1 MFILS
6 LLKFTKSFAS
16 ANTTYFKSTKTIAIF
31 KYYFNFSSLN
41 LSYFSSLSLLLLCML
56 DFNTK
61 GKVFITCKDRSV
73 SYLEQEIREL
83 GFFPV
88 EISRTGIE
96 ILASLEECMDL
107 NLHLRTAS
115 HVLYEIKSFYLR
127 NADDIY
133 RRFKAIPWEDYL
145 DVDGYFSV
153 NSVAENESITTPLIV
168 NVKVKDA
175 IVDRFRELK
184 GRRPDSGSDF
194 SGLVIQVYWKETQAI
209 VYLNTSGETLAK
221 HGYRKI
227 PGKAPMMEA
236 LAAATIFATEWNTR
250 VPFINPMCGS
260 GTLAIEAALIA
271 SKRYPGL
278 YRDHYAFQHILGY
291 QAEIFLAK
299 KKKLENKV
307 IHDPGVTIIASDIS
321 LQAISFAQ
329 ENAAFAGVD
338 HMITFQT
345 GDFAETEI
353 PEKPR
358 GVIFFNPEYGE
369 RLGDLGELEETYK
382 RMGDF
387 MKQNCAGYRG
397 YIFTGNMDLAKKVG
411 LKASRRI
418 EFWNGTIDCRLLKYD
433 MYAGKG
439 TE

>member
-1 MFILS
+1 
-6 LLKFTKSFAS
+6 
-16 ANTTYFKSTKTIAIF
+16 
-31 KYYFNFSSLN
+31 
-41 LSYFSSLSLLLLCML
+41 ML

-73 SYLEQEIREL
+73 TYLEQEVREL
-83 GFFPV
+83 GFIPV
-88 EISRTGIE
+88 AVTRTGLE
-96 ILASLEECMDL
+96 VLASLEECMDL

-271 SKRYPGL
+271 TKRAPGL
-278 YRDHYAFQHILGY
+278 FRNNYAFMHIIGY
-291 QAEIFLAK
+291 DK
-299 KKKLENKV
+299 KVYEQERKIIEEQVRHLPNLV
-307 IHDPGVTIIASDIS
+307 IIASDIS
-321 LQAISFAQ
+321 RDAIKVAKI
-329 ENAAFAGVD
+329 NASVAGVEELID
-338 HMITFQT
+338 FQVCDFEATKMPEPEEGAILMI
-345 GDFAETEI
+345 
-353 PEKPR
+353 
-358 GVIFFNPEYGE
+358 NPEYGD
-369 RLGDLGELEETYK
+369 RLGEEVELEATYA
-382 RMGDF
+382 RMGDY
-387 MKQNCAGYRG
+387 MKNKCKGMTS
-397 YIFTGNMDLAKKVG
+397 YIFTGNLELAKKIR
-411 LKASRRI
+411 LKPSRRI
-418 EFWNGTIDCRLLKYD
+418 EFFNATIDCRLLEYEL
-433 MYAGKG
+433 YAGTKRVDK
-439 TE
+439 TIDTNPV

>member
-1 MFILS
+1 
-6 LLKFTKSFAS
+6 
-16 ANTTYFKSTKTIAIF
+16 
-31 KYYFNFSSLN
+31 
-41 LSYFSSLSLLLLCML
+41 ML
-56 DFNTK
+56 DFNQK

-73 SYLEQEIREL
+73 MYLEQEVREL
-83 GFFPV
+83 GFVPK
-88 EISRTGIE
+88 EITRTGLE
-96 ILASLEECMDL
+96 IVASLEDCMDL

-127 NADDIY
+127 NAEDIY

-153 NSVAENESITTPLIV
+153 NSVVENESVTTPLIV

-194 SGLVIQVYWKETQAI
+194 IGLVFQVFWKDTQAS

-236 LAAATIFATEWNTR
+236 LAAATIYATEWNTR

-260 GTLAIEAALIA
+260 GTLAIEAALMA

-278 YRDHYAFQHILGY
+278 YREDYAFQHILGY
-291 QAEIFLAK
+291 EEQAFLAK

-307 IHDPGVTIIASDIS
+307 IHDPGVTIVASDIS
-321 LQAISFAQ
+321 LQAISFAR
-329 ENAAFAGVD
+329 ENAAYAGVE
-338 HMITFQT
+338 HMIDFQVC
-345 GDFAETEI
+345 DFAETEI
-353 PEKPR
+353 PERPR
-358 GVIFFNPEYGE
+358 GVIMFNPEYGE
-369 RLGDLGELEETYK
+369 RLGENEELELTYK

-387 MKQNCAGYRG
+387 MKQKCAGYRG
-397 YIFTGNMDLAKKVG
+397 YIFTGNLELAKKVG

-418 EFWNGTIDCRLLKYD
+418 EFWNGTIDCRLLKYE
-433 MYAGKG
+433 MYEGKR
-439 TE
+439 E

>member
-1 MFILS
+1 
-6 LLKFTKSFAS
+6 
-16 ANTTYFKSTKTIAIF
+16 
-31 KYYFNFSSLN
+31 
-41 LSYFSSLSLLLLCML
+41 ML
-56 DFNTK
+56 DFNQK
-61 GKVFITCKDRSV
+61 GKVFVTCKDRSV

-83 GFFPV
+83 GFVPKEV
-88 EISRTGIE
+88 TRTGIE
-96 ILASLEECMDL
+96 ISASMEECMDL
-107 NLHLRTAS
+107 NFHLRTAS
-115 HVLYEIKSFYLR
+115 QVLYEIKSFYLR
-127 NADDIY
+127 SAEDIY
-133 RRFKAIPWEDYL
+133 RRFKAIPWEEYL

-153 NSVAENESITTPLIV
+153 SSVVENESVTTPLIV

-175 IVDRFRELK
+175 IVDRFRDQF

-194 SGLVIQVYWKETQAI
+194 IGLVFQVYWKETQAT
-209 VYLNTSGETLAK
+209 VYINTSGETLAK

-236 LAAATIFATEWNTR
+236 LAASTIFATEWNTR

-260 GTLAIEAALIA
+260 GTVAIEAALLA

-278 YRDHYAFQHILGY
+278 YRDTYSFQFLKGYQEEAFQ
-291 QAEIFLAK
+291 AK
-299 KKKLENKV
+299 KLKLEKKV
-307 IHDPGVTIIASDIS
+307 IHDPGVKIIASDIS

-329 ENAAFAGVD
+329 ENAAYAGVE
-338 HMITFQT
+338 HMIDFQVC
-345 GDFAETEI
+345 DFAETEI

-369 RLGDLGELEETYK
+369 RLGENEELEGTYK

-387 MKQNCAGYRG
+387 MKQKCAGYRG
-397 YIFTGNMDLAKKVG
+397 YIFTGNLELAKKVG

-433 MYAGKG
+433 LYEGSRD
-439 TE
+439 

>member
-1 MFILS
+1 
-6 LLKFTKSFAS
+6 
-16 ANTTYFKSTKTIAIF
+16 
-31 KYYFNFSSLN
+31 
-41 LSYFSSLSLLLLCML
+41 ML
-56 DFNTK
+56 DFNQK

-73 SYLEQEIREL
+73 MYLEQEVREL
-83 GFFPV
+83 GFVPKEV
-88 EISRTGIE
+88 TRTGIE
-96 ILASLEECMDL
+96 LIASMEDCMDL

-127 NADDIY
+127 GAEDIY
-133 RRFKAIPWEDYL
+133 RRFKAIPWEEYL

-153 NSVAENESITTPLIV
+153 NSVVENESVTTPLIV

-194 SGLVIQVYWKETQAI
+194 IGMVFQVFWKETQAS
-209 VYLNTSGETLAK
+209 VYINTSGETLAK

-236 LAAATIFATEWNTR
+236 LAAATIYATEWNTR

-260 GTLAIEAALIA
+260 GTLAIEAALMA

-278 YRDHYAFQHILGY
+278 YRTEYAFQHLLGY
-291 QAEIFLAK
+291 DPEAFLAK
-299 KKKLENKV
+299 KKKLESKV
-307 IHDPGVTIIASDIS
+307 IHDPGVVIVASDIS

-329 ENAAFAGVD
+329 ENAAYAGVE
-338 HMITFQT
+338 HMIDFQVC
-345 GDFAETEI
+345 DFAETEI
-353 PEKPR
+353 PERPR
-358 GVIFFNPEYGE
+358 GVIMFNPEYGE
-369 RLGDLGELEETYK
+369 RLGENDELEVTYK

-387 MKQNCAGYRG
+387 MKQKCAGYRG
-397 YIFTGNMDLAKKVG
+397 YIFTGNLELAKKVG

-418 EFWNGTIDCRLLKYD
+418 EFWNGTIDCRLLKYE
-433 MYAGKG
+433 MYEGKR
-439 TE
+439 E

>member
-1 MFILS
+1 
-6 LLKFTKSFAS
+6 
-16 ANTTYFKSTKTIAIF
+16 
-31 KYYFNFSSLN
+31 
-41 LSYFSSLSLLLLCML
+41 ML

-278 YRDHYAFQHILGY
+278 YREDYAFQHILGY
-291 QAEIFLAK
+291 IPDSFLAK
-299 KKKLENKV
+299 KKKLENKI
-307 IHDPGVTIIASDIS
+307 IHDTGVRIIASDIS

-338 HMITFQT
+338 HIITFQT

-358 GVIFFNPEYGE
+358 GVIMFNPEYGE
-369 RLGDLGELEETYK
+369 RLGELGELEETYK

-387 MKQNCAGYRG
+387 MKQKCAGYRG

-433 MYAGKG
+433 MYEGKG
-439 TE
+439 SE

>member
-1 MFILS
+1 
-6 LLKFTKSFAS
+6 
-16 ANTTYFKSTKTIAIF
+16 
-31 KYYFNFSSLN
+31 
-41 LSYFSSLSLLLLCML
+41 ML

-88 EISRTGIE
+88 EVSRTGIE

-133 RRFKAIPWEDYL
+133 RRFKAIPWEEYL

-271 SKRYPGL
+271 SKRFPGL
-278 YRDHYAFQHILGY
+278 YREHYAFQHILGY
-291 QAEIFLAK
+291 QAETFLAK

-369 RLGDLGELEETYK
+369 RLGDLGELEKTYK

-387 MKQNCAGYRG
+387 MKQNCAAYRG

>member
-1 MFILS
+1 
-6 LLKFTKSFAS
+6 
-16 ANTTYFKSTKTIAIF
+16 
-31 KYYFNFSSLN
+31 
-41 LSYFSSLSLLLLCML
+41 ML

-73 SYLEQEIREL
+73 SYLEQEVREL
-83 GFFPV
+83 GFIPEAV
-88 EISRTGIE
+88 TRTGLE
-96 ILASLEECMDL
+96 VSASLEQCMDL

-153 NSVAENESITTPLIV
+153 NSVAENESVTTPLIV

-175 IVDRFRELK
+175 IVDRFRDLK

-278 YRDHYAFQHILGY
+278 YRENYAFQHILGY
-291 QAEIFLAK
+291 TPDSFLAK

-307 IHDPGVTIIASDIS
+307 IFDPGVVIVASDIS

-329 ENAAFAGVD
+329 ENAVFAGVD

-345 GDFAETEI
+345 SDFGETEI

-387 MKQNCAGYRG
+387 MKQKCAGYRG
-397 YIFTGNMDLAKKVG
+397 YIFTGNMDLAKKIG

-418 EFWNGTIDCRLLKYD
+418 EFWNGTIDCRLLKFD
-433 MYAGKG
+433 MYEGKG
-439 TE
+439 SE

>member
-1 MFILS
+1 
-6 LLKFTKSFAS
+6 
-16 ANTTYFKSTKTIAIF
+16 
-31 KYYFNFSSLN
+31 
-41 LSYFSSLSLLLLCML
+41 ML

-61 GKVFITCKDRSV
+61 GRVFITCKDRSV
-73 SYLEQEIREL
+73 NYLEQELREL
-83 GFFPV
+83 GFFPLQ
-88 EISRTGIE
+88 ISRTGIE
-96 ILASLEECMDL
+96 IQASLEECMDI

-115 HVLYEIKSFYLR
+115 HVLFEIKSFYLR

-133 RRFKAIPWEDYL
+133 RRFKAIPWEEYL

-236 LAAATIFATEWNTR
+236 LAAATIYASEWNTR

-278 YRDHYAFQHILGY
+278 YRENYSFQHILGY
-291 QAEIFLAK
+291 DEETFQAK
-299 KKKLENKV
+299 KRKLENKIIV
-307 IHDPGVTIIASDIS
+307 NPDVKIIASDIS
-321 LQAISFAQ
+321 LQAITFAR
-329 ENAAFAGVD
+329 ENAAYAGVEELID
-338 HMITFQT
+338 FQT
-345 GDFAETEI
+345 GDFADTEI

-369 RLGDLGELEETYK
+369 RLGDLTELEETYK

-387 MKQNCAGYRG
+387 MKQKCAGYRG
-397 YIFTGNMDLAKKVG
+397 YIFTGNLDLAKKVG

-433 MYAGKG
+433 MYEGKKEG
-439 TE
+439 TS

>member
-1 MFILS
+1 
-6 LLKFTKSFAS
+6 
-16 ANTTYFKSTKTIAIF
+16 
-31 KYYFNFSSLN
+31 
-41 LSYFSSLSLLLLCML
+41 ML

-73 SYLEQEIREL
+73 NYLEQELREL
-83 GFFPV
+83 GFFPLQ
-88 EISRTGIE
+88 ISRTGIE
-96 ILASLEECMDL
+96 IQASLEECMDL

-115 HVLYEIKSFYLR
+115 HVLFEIKSFYLR

-133 RRFKAIPWEDYL
+133 RRFKAIPWEEYL

-236 LAAATIFATEWNTR
+236 LAAATIYASEWNTR

-260 GTLAIEAALIA
+260 GTLAIEAALMA

-278 YRDHYAFQHILGY
+278 YRENYSFQHILGY
-291 QAEIFLAK
+291 DEETFQAK
-299 KKKLENKV
+299 KRKLENKIIV
-307 IHDPGVTIIASDIS
+307 NPDVKIIASDIS
-321 LQAISFAQ
+321 LQAITFAR
-329 ENAAFAGVD
+329 ENAAYAGVEELID
-338 HMITFQT
+338 FQT
-345 GDFAETEI
+345 GDFADSEI

-369 RLGDLGELEETYK
+369 RLGDLTELEETYK

-387 MKQNCAGYRG
+387 MKQKCAGYRG
-397 YIFTGNMDLAKKVG
+397 YIFTGNLDLAKKVG

-433 MYAGKG
+433 MYEGKKEG
-439 TE
+439 TS

>member
-1 MFILS
+1 MDGF
-6 LLKFTKSFAS
+6 FFG
-16 ANTTYFKSTKTIAIF
+16 Y
-31 KYYFNFSSLN
+31 
-41 LSYFSSLSLLLLCML
+41 SLSCFVLLCML

-83 GFFPV
+83 GFFPL
-88 EISRTGIE
+88 EIRRTGIE

-133 RRFKAIPWEDYL
+133 RRFKAIPWEEYL

-236 LAAATIFATEWNTR
+236 LAAATIYATEWNTR

-260 GTLAIEAALIA
+260 GTLAIEAALMA

-278 YRDHYAFQHILGY
+278 YRDTYSFQSILGY
-291 QAEIFLAK
+291 SEASFQAK
-299 KKKLENKV
+299 KRKLEQKIIAN
-307 IHDPGVTIIASDIS
+307 PGVNIIASDIS
-321 LQAISFAQ
+321 LQAITFAR
-329 ENAAFAGVD
+329 ENAAYAGVED
-338 HMITFQT
+338 LIDFQT

-369 RLGDLGELEETYK
+369 RLGDLTELEETYK

-397 YIFTGNMDLAKKVG
+397 YIFTGNLDLAKKVG

-433 MYAGKG
+433 LYAGKG

>member
-1 MFILS
+1 
-6 LLKFTKSFAS
+6 
-16 ANTTYFKSTKTIAIF
+16 
-31 KYYFNFSSLN
+31 
-41 LSYFSSLSLLLLCML
+41 ML

-73 SYLEQEIREL
+73 NYLEQELREL
-83 GFFPV
+83 GFFPLQ
-88 EISRTGIE
+88 ISRTGIE
-96 ILASLEECMDL
+96 IQASLEECMDI

-115 HVLYEIKSFYLR
+115 HVLFEIKSFYLR

-133 RRFKAIPWEDYL
+133 RRFKAIPWEEYL

-236 LAAATIFATEWNTR
+236 LAAATIYASEWNTR

-278 YRDHYAFQHILGY
+278 YRENYSFQHILGY
-291 QAEIFLAK
+291 DEETFQAK
-299 KKKLENKV
+299 KRKLENKIIV
-307 IHDPGVTIIASDIS
+307 NPDVKIIASDIS
-321 LQAISFAQ
+321 LQAITFAR
-329 ENAAFAGVD
+329 ENAAYAGVEELID
-338 HMITFQT
+338 FQT
-345 GDFAETEI
+345 GDFADTEI

-369 RLGDLGELEETYK
+369 RLGDLTELEETYK

-387 MKQNCAGYRG
+387 MKQKCAGYRG
-397 YIFTGNMDLAKKVG
+397 YIFTGNLDLAKKVG

-433 MYAGKG
+433 MYEGKKEG
-439 TE
+439 TS

>member
-1 MFILS
+1 
-6 LLKFTKSFAS
+6 
-16 ANTTYFKSTKTIAIF
+16 
-31 KYYFNFSSLN
+31 
-41 LSYFSSLSLLLLCML
+41 ML

-73 SYLEQEIREL
+73 IYLEQEIREL
-83 GFFPV
+83 GFSPV

-271 SKRYPGL
+271 SKRFPGL
-278 YRDHYAFQHILGY
+278 YREHYAFQHILGY
-291 QAEIFLAK
+291 QAETFLAK

-307 IHDPGVTIIASDIS
+307 IHDPGVKIIASDIS

-329 ENAAFAGVD
+329 ENAAYAGVD
-338 HMITFQT
+338 HMIEFQT
-345 GDFAETEI
+345 GDFAETEV

-358 GVIFFNPEYGE
+358 GVIMFNPEYGE
-369 RLGDLGELEETYK
+369 RLGENDELEVTYK

-387 MKQNCAGYRG
+387 LKQKCAGYRG
-397 YIFTGNMDLAKKVG
+397 YIFTGNMELAKKVG
-411 LKASRRI
+411 LKVSRRI

-433 MYAGKG
+433 MYEGKG

>member
-1 MFILS
+1 MDGF
-6 LLKFTKSFAS
+6 FFG
-16 ANTTYFKSTKTIAIF
+16 Y
-31 KYYFNFSSLN
+31 
-41 LSYFSSLSLLLLCML
+41 SLSCFVLLCML

-133 RRFKAIPWEDYL
+133 RRFKAIPWEEYL

-175 IVDRFRELK
+175 IVDRFRDLK

-236 LAAATIFATEWNTR
+236 LAAATIYASEWNTR

-260 GTLAIEAALIA
+260 GTLAIEAALMA

-278 YRDHYAFQHILGY
+278 YRDHYSFQHILGY
-291 QAEIFLAK
+291 DEETFQAK
-299 KKKLENKV
+299 KRKLENK
-307 IHDPGVTIIASDIS
+307 IIANPGVKIIASDIS
-321 LQAISFAQ
+321 LQAITFAR
-329 ENAAFAGVD
+329 ENAAFAGVED
-338 HMITFQT
+338 LIDFQT

-358 GVIFFNPEYGE
+358 GVIMFNPEYGE
-369 RLGDLGELEETYK
+369 RLGDLTELEETYK

-387 MKQNCAGYRG
+387 MKQKCAGYRG
-397 YIFTGNMDLAKKVG
+397 YIFTGNLDLAKKVG

-433 MYAGKG
+433 IYAGKG

>member
-1 MFILS
+1 
-6 LLKFTKSFAS
+6 
-16 ANTTYFKSTKTIAIF
+16 
-31 KYYFNFSSLN
+31 
-41 LSYFSSLSLLLLCML
+41 ML

-73 SYLEQEIREL
+73 SYLEQELREL

-88 EISRTGIE
+88 EIGRTGIE
-96 ILASLEECMDL
+96 IHASLEECMDI

-133 RRFKAIPWEDYL
+133 RRFKAIPWEEYL

-236 LAAATIFATEWNTR
+236 LAAATIYASEWNTR

-260 GTLAIEAALIA
+260 GTLAIEAALMA

-278 YRDHYAFQHILGY
+278 YRENYSFQHILGY
-291 QAEIFLAK
+291 NEEIFQAK
-299 KKKLENKV
+299 KRKLENK
-307 IHDPGVTIIASDIS
+307 IIDNPGVKIVASYIS
-321 LQAISFAQ
+321 LQAITFAR
-329 ENAAFAGVD
+329 ENAAFAGVED
-338 HMITFQT
+338 LIDFQT

-353 PEKPR
+353 PQKPR
-358 GVIFFNPEYGE
+358 GVILFNPEYGE
-369 RLGDLGELEETYK
+369 RLGDLTELEETYK

-397 YIFTGNMDLAKKVG
+397 YIFTGNLDLAKKVG

-433 MYAGKG
+433 MYEGKKEG
-439 TE
+439 GS

>member
-1 MFILS
+1 
-6 LLKFTKSFAS
+6 
-16 ANTTYFKSTKTIAIF
+16 
-31 KYYFNFSSLN
+31 
-41 LSYFSSLSLLLLCML
+41 ML
-56 DFNTK
+56 DFNQK

-73 SYLEQEIREL
+73 MYLEQEVREL
-83 GFFPV
+83 GFVPKEV
-88 EISRTGIE
+88 TRTGIE
-96 ILASLEECMDL
+96 LIASMEDCMDL

-127 NADDIY
+127 GAEDIY

-153 NSVAENESITTPLIV
+153 NSVVENESVTTPLIV

-194 SGLVIQVYWKETQAI
+194 IGMVFQVFWKETQAS
-209 VYLNTSGETLAK
+209 VYINTSGETLAK

-236 LAAATIFATEWNTR
+236 LAAATIYATEWNTR

-260 GTLAIEAALIA
+260 GTLAIEAALMA

-278 YRDHYAFQHILGY
+278 YRTEYAFQHILGY
-291 QAEIFLAK
+291 DPQAFLAK

-307 IHDPGVTIIASDIS
+307 IHDPGVVIVASDIS

-329 ENAAFAGVD
+329 ENAAFAGVE
-338 HMITFQT
+338 HMIDFQVC
-345 GDFAETEI
+345 DFAETEI
-353 PEKPR
+353 PERPR
-358 GVIFFNPEYGE
+358 GVIMFNPEYGE
-369 RLGDLGELEETYK
+369 RLGENDELEVTYK

-387 MKQNCAGYRG
+387 MKQKCAGYRG
-397 YIFTGNMDLAKKVG
+397 YIFTGNLELAKKVG

-418 EFWNGTIDCRLLKYD
+418 EFWNGTIDCRLLKYE
-433 MYAGKG
+433 MYEGKR
-439 TE
+439 E

>member
-1 MFILS
+1 
-6 LLKFTKSFAS
+6 
-16 ANTTYFKSTKTIAIF
+16 
-31 KYYFNFSSLN
+31 
-41 LSYFSSLSLLLLCML
+41 ML

-73 SYLEQEIREL
+73 TYLEQEVREL
-83 GFFPV
+83 GFIPV
-88 EISRTGIE
+88 SVTRTGLE
-96 ILASLEECMDL
+96 VLASLEECMDL

-278 YRDHYAFQHILGY
+278 YREDYAFQHILGY
-291 QAEIFLAK
+291 TPDSFLAK
-299 KKKLENKV
+299 KQKLENKI
-307 IHDPGVTIIASDIS
+307 IHDPGVRIIASDIS

-358 GVIFFNPEYGE
+358 GVIMFNPEYGE
-369 RLGDLGELEETYK
+369 RLGELGELEETYK

-387 MKQNCAGYRG
+387 MKQKCAGYRG

-433 MYAGKG
+433 MYEGKG
-439 TE
+439 SE

>member
-1 MFILS
+1 
-6 LLKFTKSFAS
+6 
-16 ANTTYFKSTKTIAIF
+16 
-31 KYYFNFSSLN
+31 
-41 LSYFSSLSLLLLCML
+41 ML

-73 SYLEQEIREL
+73 TYLEQEVREL
-83 GFFPV
+83 GFIPV
-88 EISRTGIE
+88 SVTRTGLE
-96 ILASLEECMDL
+96 VLASLEECMDL

-250 VPFINPMCGS
+250 VPFVNPMCGS

-278 YRDHYAFQHILGY
+278 YREDYAFQHILGY
-291 QAEIFLAK
+291 NPESFLAK
-299 KKKLENKV
+299 KKKLENK
-307 IHDPGVTIIASDIS
+307 IIYDPGVRIIASDIS

-338 HMITFQT
+338 HIITFQT

-358 GVIFFNPEYGE
+358 GVIMFNPEYGE
-369 RLGDLGELEETYK
+369 RLGELGELEETYK

-387 MKQNCAGYRG
+387 MKQKCAGYRG

-411 LKASRRI
+411 LKANRRI

-439 TE
+439 SE

>member
-1 MFILS
+1 MDGF
-6 LLKFTKSFAS
+6 FFG
-16 ANTTYFKSTKTIAIF
+16 Y
-31 KYYFNFSSLN
+31 
-41 LSYFSSLSLLLLCML
+41 SLSCFVLLCML

-236 LAAATIFATEWNTR
+236 LAAATIYASEWNTR

-260 GTLAIEAALIA
+260 GTLAIEAALMA

-278 YRDHYAFQHILGY
+278 YRDHYSFQHILGY
-291 QAEIFLAK
+291 DEETFQAK
-299 KKKLENKV
+299 KRKLENK
-307 IHDPGVTIIASDIS
+307 IIDNPGVKIIASDIS
-321 LQAISFAQ
+321 LQAITFAR
-329 ENAAFAGVD
+329 ENAAFAGVED
-338 HMITFQT
+338 LIDFQT

-358 GVIFFNPEYGE
+358 GVIMFNPEYGE
-369 RLGDLGELEETYK
+369 RLGDLTELEETYK

-397 YIFTGNMDLAKKVG
+397 YIFTGNLDLAKKVG

>member
-1 MFILS
+1 MDGF
-6 LLKFTKSFAS
+6 FFG
-16 ANTTYFKSTKTIAIF
+16 Y
-31 KYYFNFSSLN
+31 
-41 LSYFSSLSLLLLCML
+41 SLSCFVLLCML

-133 RRFKAIPWEDYL
+133 RRFKAIPWEEYL

-236 LAAATIFATEWNTR
+236 LAAATIYASEWNTR

-260 GTLAIEAALIA
+260 GTLAIEAALMA

-278 YRDHYAFQHILGY
+278 YRDHYSLQHILGY
-291 QAEIFLAK
+291 DEETFQAK
-299 KKKLENKV
+299 KRKLENK
-307 IHDPGVTIIASDIS
+307 IIASDIS
-321 LQAISFAQ
+321 LQAITFAR
-329 ENAAFAGVD
+329 ENAAFAGVED
-338 HMITFQT
+338 LIDFQT

-358 GVIFFNPEYGE
+358 GVIMFNPEYGE
-369 RLGDLGELEETYK
+369 RLGDLTELEETYK

-397 YIFTGNMDLAKKVG
+397 YIFTGNLDLAKKVG

>member
-1 MFILS
+1 
-6 LLKFTKSFAS
+6 
-16 ANTTYFKSTKTIAIF
+16 
-31 KYYFNFSSLN
+31 
-41 LSYFSSLSLLLLCML
+41 ML

-278 YRDHYAFQHILGY
+278 YREGYAFQHILGY
-291 QAEIFLAK
+291 NPESFLAK
-299 KKKLENKV
+299 KKKLENKI
-307 IHDPGVTIIASDIS
+307 IHDPGVRIIASDIS

-338 HMITFQT
+338 HLITFQT

-358 GVIFFNPEYGE
+358 GVIMFNPEYGE
-369 RLGDLGELEETYK
+369 RLGELGELEETYK

-387 MKQNCAGYRG
+387 MKQKCAGYRG

-433 MYAGKG
+433 MYEGKG
-439 TE
+439 SE

>member
-1 MFILS
+1 
-6 LLKFTKSFAS
+6 
-16 ANTTYFKSTKTIAIF
+16 
-31 KYYFNFSSLN
+31 
-41 LSYFSSLSLLLLCML
+41 ML

-73 SYLEQEIREL
+73 SYLEQEVREL
-83 GFFPV
+83 GFVPV
-88 EISRTGIE
+88 EVVRTGLE
-96 ILASLEECMDL
+96 VSASLEECMDL

-115 HVLYEIKSFYLR
+115 HVLYEIKSFYLF
-127 NADDIY
+127 NAEDIY
-133 RRFKAIPWEDYL
+133 RKFKAIPWEDYL

-153 NSVAENESITTPLIV
+153 NSVVENESVTTPLIV
-168 NVKVKDA
+168 NVKAKDA
-175 IVDRFRELK
+175 IVDRFRELT

-194 SGLVIQVYWKETQAI
+194 TGMVIQIYWKETQAI

-236 LAAATIFATEWNTR
+236 LAAAAIFATEWNTR

-278 YRDHYAFQHILGY
+278 FREEYAFQHILGY
-291 QAEIFLAK
+291 QSDTFLAK

-307 IHDPGVTIIASDIS
+307 IHDPGVKIIASDIS

-329 ENAAFAGVD
+329 ENAAYAGVE
-338 HMITFQT
+338 HMIDFQT

-358 GVIFFNPEYGE
+358 GVLVFNPEYGE
-369 RLGDLGELEETYK
+369 RLGDLSELEETYK

-387 MKQNCAGYRG
+387 MKQKCAGYRG
-397 YIFTGNMDLAKKVG
+397 YIFTGNMDLAKKIG

-418 EFWNGTIDCRLLKYD
+418 EFWNGTIDCRLLRYD
-433 MYAGKG
+433 MYEGKREG
-439 TE
+439 S

>member
-1 MFILS
+1 
-6 LLKFTKSFAS
+6 
-16 ANTTYFKSTKTIAIF
+16 
-31 KYYFNFSSLN
+31 
-41 LSYFSSLSLLLLCML
+41 ML

-88 EISRTGIE
+88 EARRTGIE

-278 YRDHYAFQHILGY
+278 YREHYAFQHILGY
-291 QAEIFLAK
+291 QAETFLAK

>member
-1 MFILS
+1 
-6 LLKFTKSFAS
+6 
-16 ANTTYFKSTKTIAIF
+16 
-31 KYYFNFSSLN
+31 
-41 LSYFSSLSLLLLCML
+41 ML

-278 YRDHYAFQHILGY
+278 YREHYAFQHILGY
-291 QAEIFLAK
+291 QAETFLAK

-369 RLGDLGELEETYK
+369 RLGDLRELEETYK

>member
-1 MFILS
+1 
-6 LLKFTKSFAS
+6 
-16 ANTTYFKSTKTIAIF
+16 
-31 KYYFNFSSLN
+31 
-41 LSYFSSLSLLLLCML
+41 ML

-73 SYLEQEIREL
+73 TYLEQEVREL
-83 GFFPV
+83 GFIPV
-88 EISRTGIE
+88 AVTRTGLE
-96 ILASLEECMDL
+96 VLASLEECMDL

-278 YRDHYAFQHILGY
+278 YREDYAFQHILGY
-291 QAEIFLAK
+291 TPDSFLAK
-299 KKKLENKV
+299 KKKLENK
-307 IHDPGVTIIASDIS
+307 IIPDPGVRIIASDIS

-338 HMITFQT
+338 HIITFQT

-358 GVIFFNPEYGE
+358 GVIMFNPEYGE
-369 RLGDLGELEETYK
+369 RLGELGELEETYK

-387 MKQNCAGYRG
+387 MKQKCAGYRG

-439 TE
+439 SE

>member
-1 MFILS
+1 
-6 LLKFTKSFAS
+6 
-16 ANTTYFKSTKTIAIF
+16 
-31 KYYFNFSSLN
+31 
-41 LSYFSSLSLLLLCML
+41 ML

-73 SYLEQEIREL
+73 TYLEQEVREL
-83 GFFPV
+83 GFIPV
-88 EISRTGIE
+88 AVTLTGLE
-96 ILASLEECMDL
+96 VLASLEECMDL

-278 YRDHYAFQHILGY
+278 YREDYAFQHILGY
-291 QAEIFLAK
+291 TPDSFLAK
-299 KKKLENKV
+299 KKKLENKI
-307 IHDPGVTIIASDIS
+307 IHDPGVRIIASDIS

-338 HMITFQT
+338 HIITFQT

-358 GVIFFNPEYGE
+358 GVIMFNPEYGE
-369 RLGDLGELEETYK
+369 RLGELGELEETYK

-387 MKQNCAGYRG
+387 MKQKCAGYRG

-439 TE
+439 SE

>member
-1 MFILS
+1 
-6 LLKFTKSFAS
+6 
-16 ANTTYFKSTKTIAIF
+16 
-31 KYYFNFSSLN
+31 
-41 LSYFSSLSLLLLCML
+41 ML

-73 SYLEQEIREL
+73 SYLEQEVREL
-83 GFFPV
+83 GFVPV
-88 EISRTGIE
+88 EVVRTGLE
-96 ILASLEECMDL
+96 VSASLEECMDL

-115 HVLYEIKSFYLR
+115 HVLYEIKSFYLF

-133 RRFKAIPWEDYL
+133 RKFKAIPWEDYL

-153 NSVAENESITTPLIV
+153 NSVVENESVTTPLIV
-168 NVKVKDA
+168 NVKAKDA
-175 IVDRFRELK
+175 IVDRFRELT

-194 SGLVIQVYWKETQAI
+194 TGLVVQIYWKETQAI

-236 LAAATIFATEWNTR
+236 LAAAAIFATEWNTR

-278 YRDHYAFQHILGY
+278 YREEYAFQHILGY
-291 QAEIFLAK
+291 QSDTFLAK

-307 IHDPGVTIIASDIS
+307 IHDPGVKIIASDIS

-329 ENAAFAGVD
+329 ENAAYAGVE
-338 HMITFQT
+338 HMIDFQT

-358 GVIFFNPEYGE
+358 GVLVFNPEYGE
-369 RLGDLGELEETYK
+369 RLGDLSELEETYK

-387 MKQNCAGYRG
+387 MKQKCAGYRG
-397 YIFTGNMDLAKKVG
+397 YIFTGNMDLAKKIG

-418 EFWNGTIDCRLLKYD
+418 EFWNGTIDCRLLRYD
-433 MYAGKG
+433 MYEGKREG
-439 TE
+439 S